1 MINVLLCCASGMS
14 TSLLV
19 EKMQRAANEKGI
31 DVHIWAV
38 NANEISEQVKKAD
51 VVLLGPQ
58 ARYARDQII
67 KFVGDTPCELISM
80 RDYGMMD
87 GESVLEHALSLI
99 Q

>member
-1 MINVLLCCASGMS
+1 MVNVLLCCASGMS

-19 EKMQRAANEKGI
+19 EKMQRAANEKG
-31 DVHIWAV
+31 
-38 NANEISEQVKKAD
+38 NEISEQVKKAD

-58 ARYARDQII
+58 ARYAKDQIM

-99 Q
+99 K